1 MEEIIAK
8 SKKMKYERQHEK
20 EQVTELTERVDAEWK
35 QLRYVTTSRCY
46 GHGADGARRRRV
58 ETAQVRHDVTL

>member
-35 QLRYVTTSRCY
+35 QLRYVTTSRC
-46 GHGADGARRRRV
+46 RS
-58 ETAQVRHDVTL
+58 LS